1 MHLASASYSTL
12 RPYTS
17 SETIDMDNDGVRQG
31 SESAFP
37 KAEYDQRIARARKL
51 LAEAGIDV
59 MVVTGPENIFYLTG
73 QQTPGY
79 YTFQALV
86 LPVDGKP
93 AFVVRQLEYFNFI
106 ANTFV
111 TNAEV
116 YQDGDQPMNFLMNV
130 IKARG
135 WASKR
140 VAIDKRGWFL
150 PIATYEELLEKLG
163 AIRDGAGII
172 EQLRIVKSAA
182 ELEKIAKAATYVD
195 AGMRAGLA
203 AAKLGASENDVVAA
217 MMGQAIAAGSEYVG
231 MEPLVSVGRRSGVP
245 HGTWRRARIV
255 ADEPVFLEMAA
266 CHDRYHAALMRCAW
280 LGAMPQ
286 VAVDM
291 EKTCQEGLQA
301 ALEAIRP
308 GATCEAP
315 HVACQRVIDRAGY
328 TDNFK
333 KRAGYSIGIAFAP
346 DWGEGGILSLY
357 TGVTTELQ
365 PGMTFH
371 IPVALRVFG
380 QFTVGV
386 SETVVVT
393 ETGRRALGTINRPIL
408 RIPG

>member
-1 MHLASASYSTL
+1 M
-12 RPYTS
+12 TS
-17 SETIDMDNDGVRQG
+17 DGVRQG

-37 KAEYDQRIARARKL
+37 KAEYDGRIARARTL

-79 YTFQALV
+79 YTFQALI
-86 LPVDGKP
+86 LPVDGEP

-106 ANTFV
+106 ANTFIA
-111 TNAEV
+111 NAEV
-116 YQDGDQPMNFLMNV
+116 YQDGDQPVNFLVNV

-140 VAIDKRGWFL
+140 IAIDKRGWFL
-150 PIATYEELLEKLG
+150 PVATYEALQDRLG
-163 AIRDGAGII
+163 TLQDGAGII

-182 ELEKIAKAATYVD
+182 ELEKIAAAASYVE

-203 AAKLGASENDVVAA
+203 AVKLGASENDLVSA
-217 MMGQAIAAGSEYVG
+217 MVGTAIASGSEYVG

-245 HGTWRRARIV
+245 HGTWRRGRIG
-255 ADEPVFLEMAA
+255 ANEPAFLEMAA
-266 CHDRYHAALMRCAW
+266 SHDRYHAALMRCAW
-280 LGAMPQ
+280 LGEMSQQAI
-286 VAVDM
+286 DM
-291 EKTCQEGLQA
+291 EKTCREGLGA

-308 GATCEAP
+308 GAPCEAP
-315 HVACQRVIDRAGY
+315 HLACQRVIDRAGY
-328 TDNFK
+328 TENFK
-333 KRAGYSIGIAFAP
+333 KRVGYSIGIAFAP
-346 DWGEGGILSLY
+346 DWGEGGVLSLY

-371 IPVALRVFG
+371 LPVALRVFG

-386 SETVVVT
+386 SETVAVT
-393 ETGRRALGTINRPIL
+393 ETGCRPFSALNRPVL
-408 RIPG
+408 RVAG

>member
-1 MHLASASYSTL
+1 MDSA
-12 RPYTS
+12 
-17 SETIDMDNDGVRQG
+17 GVAQG
-31 SESAFP
+31 AESAFP
-37 KAEYDQRIARARKL
+37 KAEYDGRVARARRL
-51 LAEAGIDV
+51 LQAAGIDV
-59 MVVTGPENIFYLTG
+59 MIVTGPENIFYLTG

-86 LPVDGKP
+86 LPVDGEP

-106 ANTFV
+106 ANTFISG
-111 TNAEV
+111 AQV
-116 YQDGDQPMNFLMNV
+116 YGDGDQPVNFLVNV
-130 IKARG
+130 IKQRG

-140 VAIDKRGWFL
+140 IAIDKRGWFL
-150 PIATYEELLEKLG
+150 PVATYEALRDALG
-163 AIRDGAGII
+163 EIHDAAGII

-182 ELEKIAKAATYVD
+182 ELEKMATAATYVD

-203 AAKLGASENDVVAA
+203 AIKLGGSDNDLVAA

-245 HGTWRRARIV
+245 HGTWRRGKIEANQ
-255 ADEPVFLEMAA
+255 PVFLEMAA

-280 LGAMPQ
+280 LGNAPQ
-286 VAVDM
+286 VAIDM
-291 EKTCQEGLQA
+291 ERTCQDGLRA
-301 ALEAIRP
+301 AMEAIKP
-308 GATCEAP
+308 GEPCAAP
-315 HVACQRVIDRAGY
+315 HLACQAVIDRAGY
-328 TDNFK
+328 TENFK
-333 KRAGYSIGIAFAP
+333 KRAGYSIGISFAP

-371 IPVALRVFG
+371 IPVAVRIYG

-393 ETGRRALGTINRPIL
+393 ESGCRALGKTERPML
-408 RIPG
+408 RLAA